1 MSPDLQPG
9 TGTRRRTA
17 LLNAAMVVVSIL
29 ISYAACELVFFRVV
43 LPVLP
48 MKFRVYLPDRADF
61 FLQASKSRYLPR
73 DYIALVGD
81 SYAQGMGDWLLSQ
94 NGRSSQPFHSADI
107 IHELSGR
114 DVVTLGRA
122 AAGSAE
128 AMVLR
133 ITRIFG
139 DAYCYL
145 FPTIEEPKRFFI
157 YFYEGNDIDDNY
169 KLLEHRIRPRDSDVR
184 ASIDR
189 FLDETYGAAVR
200 WRCHGEFGDTI
211 WQVIRFHVKFGL
223 NPNLVVKAGPVAPI
237 NRIMID
243 GTATNAQAFNVPSL
257 ALNEHQI
264 DLGIVVYERA
274 LAWFRRRFPGIPATV
289 VYIPSPAT
297 VYRYA
302 GLQVVSEDI
311 YVPIV
316 SDQEIGHMRLV
327 SGRKFPVS
335 SIYEGSHAMC
345 ERIRAVS
352 LDQGTGFIDAR
363 PALRKEASIRA
374 VHGPR
379 DWNHLNEAGYRVLG
393 KLVAE
398 HLDDRPSDS
407 CSERF

>member
-29 ISYAACELVFFRVV
+29 ISYAACELVFFRLV

-243 GTATNAQAFNVPSL
+243 GAATNAQAFNVPSS

-264 DLGIVVYERA
+264 DLGVVVYERA
-274 LAWFRRRFPGIPATV
+274 LAWFRGRFPGIPATI

-352 LDQGTGFIDAR
+352 LVGAR
-363 PALRKEASIRA
+363 
-374 VHGPR
+374 
-379 DWNHLNEAGYRVLG
+379 EAG
-393 KLVAE
+393 
-398 HLDDRPSDS
+398 
-407 CSERF
+407 C